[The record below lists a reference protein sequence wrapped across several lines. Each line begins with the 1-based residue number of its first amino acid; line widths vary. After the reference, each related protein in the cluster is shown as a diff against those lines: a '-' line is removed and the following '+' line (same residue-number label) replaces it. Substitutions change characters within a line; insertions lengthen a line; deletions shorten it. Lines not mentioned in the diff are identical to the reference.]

1 MTGHNSSAMR
11 SAHIRVAKELG
22 GESLVARCYAE
33 NGTEYK
39 KAIHDLLVFTKA
51 FTVTVID
58 DGKRQYV
65 LDFAFDQVVRQTMV
79 AGIVIIVVGVTT
91 GIGIGGRQH
100 RRGPPGATANTDP
113 RNSPAIDGARGPC
126 CVGTERAKEN
136 VDRNRNQEGGVMV
149 VVVVAVM
156 VMVFIVAV

>member
-1 MTGHNSSAMR
+1 MQSA
-11 SAHIRVAKELG
+11 VAKELG

-113 RNSPAIDGARGPC
+113 RNSRLLTARAAHAASGLK
-126 CVGTERAKEN
+126 GQRRMSIETGIKKA
-136 VDRNRNQEGGVMV
+136 
-149 VVVVAVM
+149 A
-156 VMVFIVAV
+156 